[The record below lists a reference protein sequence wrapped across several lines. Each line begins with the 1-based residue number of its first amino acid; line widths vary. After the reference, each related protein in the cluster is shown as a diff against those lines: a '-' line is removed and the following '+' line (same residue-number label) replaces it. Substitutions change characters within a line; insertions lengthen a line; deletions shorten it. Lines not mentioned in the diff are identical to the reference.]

1 MYHRFNEK
9 KYPSTNIQIEIFKKQ
24 IEIIKKN
31 NFEFNNPVEFDLKF
45 FSPKSEKKILITIDD
60 AFSSFYQN
68 AWPYLKEN
76 KIFIVM
82 LSRFM
87 WEDLEKGVFR
97 NYKRIKSVLKFNFI
111 ERVLAKN
118 IDQQQKNRNLEL
130 LAIKSNYNQNNLY
143 DTSLIFS
150 GNNIIL
156 LKSEEIDV
164 MLDDQEYFWE
174 VKHSPKH
181 RI

>member
-1 MYHRFNEK
+1 MIKDINRLK
-9 KYPSTNIQIEIFKKQ
+9 LIGKNIE
-24 IEIIKKN
+24 
-31 NFEFNNPVEFDLKF
+31 DLKTI
-45 FSPKSEKKILITIDD
+45 SAYCQDSIVKIKDIV
-60 AFSSFYQN
+60 
-68 AWPYLKEN
+68 YLKEN
-76 KIFIVM
+76 KIFIMM

-87 WEDLEKGVFR
+87 WEDIEKGVFR

-111 ERVLAKN
+111 ESVLAKN
-118 IDQQQKNRNLEL
+118 INQQQKNRNLEL

-181 RI
+181 KI

>member
-1 MYHRFNEK
+1 MTKDINRLK
-9 KYPSTNIQIEIFKKQ
+9 LIGKNIE
-24 IEIIKKN
+24 
-31 NFEFNNPVEFDLKF
+31 DLKTI
-45 FSPKSEKKILITIDD
+45 SAYCQDSIVKIKDLI
-60 AFSSFYQN
+60 
-68 AWPYLKEN
+68 YLKEN
-76 KIFIVM
+76 KIFIMM

-87 WEDLEKGVFR
+87 WEDIEKGVFR

-118 IDQQQKNRNLEL
+118 INQQQKNRNLEL

-143 DTSLIFS
+143 NINLIFS
-150 GNNIIL
+150 GNGIVL
-156 LKSEEIDV
+156 LKSEETDV

-181 RI
+181 KI

>member
-1 MYHRFNEK
+1 MIKDINRLK
-9 KYPSTNIQIEIFKKQ
+9 LIGKNIE
-24 IEIIKKN
+24 
-31 NFEFNNPVEFDLKF
+31 DLKTI
-45 FSPKSEKKILITIDD
+45 SAYSQDSIVKIKDIV
-60 AFSSFYQN
+60 
-68 AWPYLKEN
+68 YLKEN

-87 WEDLEKGVFR
+87 WEDLEKGLFR
-97 NYKRIKSVLKFNFI
+97 NYKRIKSVLKFHFI
-111 ERVLAKN
+111 ENVLAKN
-118 IDQQQKNRNLEL
+118 INQQQKNRNLEL

-143 DTSLIFS
+143 DTNLIFS

>member
-1 MYHRFNEK
+1 MIKDINRLK
-9 KYPSTNIQIEIFKKQ
+9 LIGKNID
-24 IEIIKKN
+24 
-31 NFEFNNPVEFDLKF
+31 DLKTI
-45 FSPKSEKKILITIDD
+45 SAYSQDSIVKIKDIV
-60 AFSSFYQN
+60 
-68 AWPYLKEN
+68 YLKEN

-111 ERVLAKN
+111 ENVLAKN
-118 IDQQQKNRNLEL
+118 INQQQKNRNLEL

>member
-1 MYHRFNEK
+1 MIKGINRLK
-9 KYPSTNIQIEIFKKQ
+9 LIGKNIE
-24 IEIIKKN
+24 
-31 NFEFNNPVEFDLKF
+31 DLKTI
-45 FSPKSEKKILITIDD
+45 SAYSQDSIVKIKDIV
-60 AFSSFYQN
+60 
-68 AWPYLKEN
+68 YLKEN

-111 ERVLAKN
+111 ENVLAKN
-118 IDQQQKNRNLEL
+118 INQQQKDRNLEL
-130 LAIKSNYNQNNLY
+130 LAIKSNHNQNNLY

>member
-1 MYHRFNEK
+1 MIKGINRLK
-9 KYPSTNIQIEIFKKQ
+9 LIGKNIE
-24 IEIIKKN
+24 
-31 NFEFNNPVEFDLKF
+31 DLKTI
-45 FSPKSEKKILITIDD
+45 SAYSQDSIVKIKDIT
-60 AFSSFYQN
+60 
-68 AWPYLKEN
+68 YLKEN

-87 WEDLEKGVFR
+87 WEDIEKGVFR

-111 ERVLAKN
+111 ENVLAKN
-118 IDQQQKNRNLEL
+118 INQQQKNRNLEL
-130 LAIKSNYNQNNLY
+130 LTIKSNYNQNNLY

-164 MLDDQEYFWE
+164 MLDDQENFWE

>member
-1 MYHRFNEK
+1 MIKGINRLK
-9 KYPSTNIQIEIFKKQ
+9 LIGKNIE
-24 IEIIKKN
+24 
-31 NFEFNNPVEFDLKF
+31 DLKTI
-45 FSPKSEKKILITIDD
+45 SAYTQDSIVKIKDIV
-60 AFSSFYQN
+60 
-68 AWPYLKEN
+68 YLKEN

-97 NYKRIKSVLKFNFI
+97 NYKRIKSILKFNFI
-111 ERVLAKN
+111 ENVLSKN
-118 IDQQQKNRNLEL
+118 INQQQKNRSLEL
-130 LAIKSNYNQNNLY
+130 LAIKSDHNKNNLY
-143 DTSLIFS
+143 DTRLIFS

>member
-1 MYHRFNEK
+1 MIKGINRLK
-9 KYPSTNIQIEIFKKQ
+9 LIGKNIE
-24 IEIIKKN
+24 
-31 NFEFNNPVEFDLKF
+31 DLKTI
-45 FSPKSEKKILITIDD
+45 SAYSQDSIVKIKDIV
-60 AFSSFYQN
+60 
-68 AWPYLKEN
+68 YLKEN

-111 ERVLAKN
+111 ESVLVKN
-118 IDQQQKNRNLEL
+118 INQQQKNRNLEL

-143 DTSLIFS
+143 DINLIFS
-150 GNNIIL
+150 GNSIAL

-164 MLDDQEYFWE
+164 MLDDQKYYWK

-181 RI
+181 KI

>member
-1 MYHRFNEK
+1 MIKGINRLK
-9 KYPSTNIQIEIFKKQ
+9 LIGKNIE
-24 IEIIKKN
+24 
-31 NFEFNNPVEFDLKF
+31 DLKTI
-45 FSPKSEKKILITIDD
+45 SAYSQDSIVKIKDIV
-60 AFSSFYQN
+60 
-68 AWPYLKEN
+68 YLKEN
-76 KIFIVM
+76 KIFIMM

-87 WEDLEKGVFR
+87 WEDIEKGVFR

-111 ERVLAKN
+111 ESVLAKN
-118 IDQQQKNRNLEL
+118 INQQQKNRNLEL

>member
-1 MYHRFNEK
+1 MRKGINRLK
-9 KYPSTNIQIEIFKKQ
+9 LIGKNIE
-24 IEIIKKN
+24 
-31 NFEFNNPVEFDLKF
+31 DLKTI
-45 FSPKSEKKILITIDD
+45 SAYSQDSIVKIKDIV
-60 AFSSFYQN
+60 
-68 AWPYLKEN
+68 YLKEN

-111 ERVLAKN
+111 ENVLAKN
-118 IDQQQKNRNLEL
+118 INQQQKNRNLEL